1 MNTKRSECPL
11 SQCLEL
17 WGDKWSLLII
27 RDLLL
32 NGKHTYGDLLN
43 SEEKIATN
51 ILASRLK
58 KLSEDGIIE
67 KLPNAQNKLKNF
79 YRLTEKGEDLKFIL
93 IQMLFWADKHLKHNK
108 KDLVEKI
115 REREGSFSL

>member
-51 ILASRLK
+51 ILASRLR

-79 YRLTEKGEDLKFIL
+79 YQLTEKGEDLKFIL

-115 REREGSFSL
+115 REKEGSFSL